1 MRSLQQNYLDA
12 LQFSATQI
20 STLTRLGEFCGKQD
34 LYRQQMPEVLE
45 TLKRAA
51 IIESSES
58 SNRMEGVTAPPER
71 IRKLILKSADPRNRS
86 EQEIA
91 GYRDALDLLHES
103 ATDMSFRV
111 NIVLQLHQI
120 LYRYLPGEGGKWKM
134 TDNEI
139 VEKNP
144 DGTVKRIRFRPVSA
158 VGTPHAMEDLVR
170 LYHESANIQ
179 SRESLVLIPLT
190 ILDFLCIHPF
200 TDGNGRTAR
209 LLTLMLLYQSNYE
222 VGRFIS
228 LERIIEESKDT
239 YYDTLE
245 ASSQHWHEGEHDVHP
260 WLNYFWGVLIR
271 AYKEFEERVGTVK
284 GGKGSKTRLI
294 RNTVNRKLLPFAI
307 SEIEADCPGVSREMI
322 RLVLR
327 QMRDEGLLELH
338 GQGRGSKWSR
348 IES

>member
-1 MRSLQQNYLDA
+1 MRSLQQKYLDA

-20 STLTRLGEFCGKQD
+20 STLTRLGEFRGKQE
-34 LYRQQMPEVLE
+34 LYRQQMPEILE

-51 IIESSES
+51 IVESSES

-71 IRKLILKSADPRNRS
+71 IRKLILKSTEPRNRS

-103 ATDMSFRV
+103 ARDMGFRV
-111 NIVLQLHQI
+111 NIVLQFHQI

-139 VEKNP
+139 VEKNSN
-144 DGTVKRIRFRPVSA
+144 DTVNRVRFRPVSA
-158 VGTPHAMEDLVR
+158 VGTPNAMEDLAR
-170 LYHESANIQ
+170 LYHEGADVQ
-179 SRESLVLIPLT
+179 SREPLVLIPLT
-190 ILDFLCIHPF
+190 VLDFLCIHPF
-200 TDGNGRTAR
+200 TDGNGRAAR

-245 ASSQHWHEGEHDVHP
+245 ASSQHWHEGGHDVHP

-271 AYKEFEERVGTVK
+271 AYKEFEERVGTVER
-284 GGKGSKTRLI
+284 GKGFKTRLI

-307 SEIEADCPGVSREMI
+307 SEIESDCPGVSREMI

-327 QMRDEGLLELH
+327 QMRDEGILELH

-348 IES
+348 IEI